1 MKFKDTSLET
11 KSSLRYGEPM
21 IDEKKYKKTAYDYLK
36 SEFKGDYDNIAF
48 SFIGNNISYEN
59 FFEKVYETAKAIKAI
74 SKGERVGVLM
84 PNIPETAYIQY
95 ACNRLGIVCDFIDP
109 RTKPSTLIEMIN
121 NENVSSIIVLDML
134 SKDLIDKNINE
145 KTIDNY
151 LGRSDTV
158 LFIIF

>member
-1 MKFKDTSLET
+1 MEFKDTSLET

-74 SKGERVGVLM
+74 GISKGERVGVLM

-121 NENVSSIIVLDML
+121 NENVSSCFRYVI
-134 SKDLIDKNINE
+134 
-145 KTIDNY
+145 
-151 LGRSDTV
+151 
-158 LFIIF
+158 